1 MSSFVKYKI
10 REVAKDFDMP
20 AKSIVN
26 MVTEHFEA
34 PKSSAQVLS
43 DDQLNLVFD
52 LITKENQI
60 ESIEEVFAARLQ
72 QPQQDD
78 PDLLVVDDA
87 PGKKEQPKV
96 AAPAKPRSNQAKP
109 QNAAGNKRPQ
119 QGGNGAE
126 RRRPECTVSDPAA
139 QAQEGAPGGGYQSC
153 NGQR

>member
-52 LITKENQI
+52 LITKENQMLPAKRSSPRRQPRQSPRAI
-60 ESIEEVFAARLQ
+60 RRSPRMPQAISGRSRAEMASPGLRTRMVRITIRPGPSPSRLRRRTQAARMRSLRTSS
-72 QPQQDD
+72 PSARRSAGWWI
-78 PDLLVVDDA
+78 PVV
-87 PGKKEQPKV
+87 
-96 AAPAKPRSNQAKP
+96 
-109 QNAAGNKRPQ
+109 
-119 QGGNGAE
+119 
-126 RRRPECTVSDPAA
+126 
-139 QAQEGAPGGGYQSC
+139 
-153 NGQR
+153 